1 MQPISHAPARATARV
16 ADRAELTLSSLP
28 RPAVPVDPSDPITQ
42 GLGPSTTIGA
52 GGGARPRILIA
63 DDSRIVRASLTQHIR
78 EKFDIREVTDGEAAW
93 QAILLD
99 ASIRIVLTDLAMPK
113 VDGFELLTRVRSS
126 KIQRIRELPMIVISG
141 EDETAERDRA
151 AQLGATDFVQKG
163 SGAAELVSRLEV
175 LVKLST
181 TREALVESQASLES
195 ARTIDPDTEL
205 LNPQFFDK
213 QLDKLISYA
222 RRNLSDVAIICIRVE
237 LAMPQSQSW
246 EGETE
251 QRMKL
256 VGRSLAASVR
266 LEDFATRTDKL
277 EFCVGTQSTGL
288 SGVLRFAARLRKV
301 LENVEAAGPGVEV
314 WTCIGVATLSEELRR
329 GADELRIVAQRRA
342 QQAQQSR
349 SRRIILG
356 AAEGMA
362 PGALEG
368 GSVEGGMDVN
378 LALALIRAGRANEVV
393 PHLAALIE
401 QINPLLRLVRQQ
413 REMQGPATTGCG
425 TQNNTS
431 QPAEGTR
438 NANLQGVSR
447 PVDR

>member
-1 MQPISHAPARATARV
+1 MPSDPS
-16 ADRAELTLSSLP
+16 DLLSSAAAALP
-28 RPAVPVDPSDPITQ
+28 RPRV
-42 GLGPSTTIGA
+42 
-52 GGGARPRILIA
+52 LIA
-63 DDSRIVRASLTQHIR
+63 DDSRIVRASITQHIR
-78 EKFDIREVTDGEAAW
+78 DRFDIREVTDGEAAW

-99 ASIRIVLTDLAMPK
+99 SAIRVVLTDLTMPK

-126 KIQRIRELPMIVISG
+126 KVQRIREMPMIVISG
-141 EDETAERDRA
+141 EDEGPERDRA
-151 AQLGATDFVQKG
+151 AQLGATDFIVKG
-163 SGAAELVSRLEV
+163 AGAAELVSRLEV

-181 TREALVESQASLES
+181 TREALVETQASLES

-205 LNPQFFDK
+205 LNAQFFDK

-237 LAMPQSQSW
+237 LSMPAGQTW

-277 EFCVGTQSTGL
+277 EFCVGTQSNGL
-288 SGVLRFAARLRKV
+288 TGVLRFAARLRKV

-329 GADELRIVAQRRA
+329 GADELRAVAQRRA
-342 QQAQQSR
+342 AQAQQSR

-362 PGALEG
+362 PAALEQP
-368 GSVEGGMDVN
+368 SAEGGMDVN

-401 QINPLLRLVRQQ
+401 QINPLLKLVRQQ
-413 REMQGPATTGCG
+413 REMQAPATVAPGAARG
-425 TQNNTS
+425 TNNNTS
-431 QPAEGTR
+431 HPAEGR
-438 NANLQGVSR
+438 HDEQLQGVPR
-447 PVDR
+447 PLDR